1 MLVMDENRDFTFFD
15 MVVGVC
21 LAILVILTWILTAL
35 LND

>member
-1 MLVMDENRDFTFFD
+1 MDENRDFTFFD

-21 LAILVILTWILTAL
+21 LVILVILTWILTAL